1 MLCVFV
7 FFFFKQKTVY
17 DMRISDWSS
26 DVCSSDL
33 PAAAYGGHQGPGS
46 RLHPFLCAICVDRTV
61 AEDQDDD
68 PERQGAAAIARRAR
82 KAGRTLRVHPVRLL
96 FDELPELLVEQRQV
110 PWPRDPAPG
119 LSLARRQPRRIYR
132 RAAR

>member
-1 MLCVFV
+1 MIRRPPRSTRTDTLFPYTTL
-7 FFFFKQKTVY
+7 F
-17 DMRISDWSS
+17 RSDH
-26 DVCSSDL
+26 DH

-46 RLHPFLCAICVDRTV
+46 RLHPFLCAICVDRIV

-96 FDELPELLVEQRQV
+96 FDELPELLVEKRQV
-110 PWPRDPAPG
+110 HWPQSGGASWREKVWQDV
-119 LSLARRQPRRIYR
+119 
-132 RAAR
+132 